1 MSKPFQ
7 AQRAVLYFAF
17 SPDEA
22 LTARDLD
29 IKLGLPARAVPTL
42 LRRSCA
48 RGLVAKEHDPKGRV
62 TYRAGPELLK
72 MIAGMKRW
80 L

>member
-1 MSKPFQ
+1 MSRPFQ

-17 SPDEA
+17 SPTEA

-29 IKLGLPARAVPTL
+29 IKLGLPAKAVPTL
-42 LRRSCA
+42 LRRSCKS
-48 RGLVAKEHDPKGRV
+48 GLLAKGQDIDGRV

-72 MIAGMKRW
+72 MIEGMKRW